1 MGELRVDELAQR
13 FLEASPDLCYAV
25 DDEGQLV
32 WWNDAVVST
41 SGYDEETLA
50 GFDAMRLVAPD
61 QRADARDAFEHAE
74 LLPDD
79 VTLTFDL
86 LTADGERI
94 PYDFNGTETEVGG
107 ETVFVTVGRDVSSRN
122 ERERDIRRRRDEFD
136 RLNRISESVY
146 EAIQAVTDAATR
158 EGIEEV
164 TAERLADCGFYRA
177 VAVERREG
185 ERVVDARRVG
195 EAAEFAEIAAA
206 VDDPEWRRP
215 AVRAAESGETAVARA
230 LPAADTAAV
239 ARAAERFDVRAG
251 VAVPVGSRERLEGV
265 LGVYSSRPDAF
276 DDREREALRRLGSVI
291 GFAIH
296 AVQAER
302 LVSAGTA
309 VELTFRT
316 TAPDGLLA
324 SVSEHA
330 DGRCYREWSVPTE
343 SGGYRH
349 YVTVEGLTPA
359 RVVDVLEDRPTVESV
374 GHVGGGDPDDVFEVV
389 TNDSLVRRL
398 LEVGAATVE
407 AVAEDGESTIVA
419 ELPGGVD
426 ARSVADAVGEMYD
439 VELAS
444 KRTLDRPVRTVDELH
459 DPVADRLTDRQR
471 AALRHAYHNG
481 YFSWPR
487 GATAEEIAEI
497 MDISS
502 PTLHYHLRQAEQT
515 LVEAYLQYVE

>member
-1 MGELRVDELAQR
+1 MGELTVDGLAAG
-13 FLEASPDLCYAV
+13 FLEASPDLCCAF
-25 DDEGQLV
+25 DGEGRLV

-41 SGYDEETLA
+41 TGYDEETLA

-74 LLPDD
+74 LFTDD
-79 VTLTFDL
+79 AAPTFDL
-86 LTADGERI
+86 LAADGERI
-94 PYDFNGTETEVGG
+94 PYEFNGTKTEVGG
-107 ETVFVTVGRDVSSRN
+107 ETMLVVVGRDVSSRDAH
-122 ERERDIRRRRDEFD
+122 ERAVRRRQDELD

-146 EAIQAVTDAATR
+146 GVIQAVTDAATQ

-195 EAAEFAEIAAA
+195 EAAEFVELAAA

-230 LPAADTAAV
+230 LPAADAAAV

-251 VAVPVGSRERLEGV
+251 VAVPVSSRERLEGV
-265 LGVYSSRPDAF
+265 LSVYSSRPDAF

-349 YVTVEGLTPA
+349 YITVEGLDPA
-359 RVVDVLEDRPTVESV
+359 VVVDLLADRPTVESV
-374 GHVGGGDPDDVFEVV
+374 DHVGGGADDVFEVV

-407 AVAEDGESTIVA
+407 AVAEDGESTVVA

-426 ARSVADAVGEMYD
+426 AGSVADAVGEMYD
-439 VELAS
+439 IELAS
-444 KRTLDRPVRTVDELH
+444 KRTLDRPVRTVDELYDH
-459 DPVADRLTDRQR
+459 VADRLTDRQQ

-487 GATAEEIAEI
+487 GATAEEVAEI